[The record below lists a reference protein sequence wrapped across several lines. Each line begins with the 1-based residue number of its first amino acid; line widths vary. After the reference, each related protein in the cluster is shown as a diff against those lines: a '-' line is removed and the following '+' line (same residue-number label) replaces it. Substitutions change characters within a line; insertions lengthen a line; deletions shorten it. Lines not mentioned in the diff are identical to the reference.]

1 MIRSNL
7 DIKLIALAIL
17 LIASGTIML
26 IIGRGTAIVQEKED
40 IEYNLTGELSRI
52 QRDMV
57 PVLEVV
63 ESTSDFMFE
72 ELNSIGQ
79 YPFFIFRAGRLA
91 YWSDYRYV
99 PEYKSIRGNYRYR
112 FINDLRKSYL
122 VRRWEIANKAL
133 EVYAILPLYT
143 GYKIE
148 NDYIKSSCNPSV
160 FPIQNVTLGSINS
173 VKGDL
178 ICLGED
184 NCLFKVVID
193 DSRQLPLTSSPLNIW
208 IILTGTVLLVI
219 VLFRLS
225 NWLSRSGQTYFGLAA
240 LIVSLLA
247 LRGAMLSL
255 SFPHSF
261 TESTLFESSY
271 FASSDFNPSLGD
283 LFINICCFCLV
294 GFYLFY
300 NQESFLKSVPT
311 KPKVLREWIMP
322 VLFIGLG
329 LLIFHFEFLIF
340 QTLYHNSQLTFDI
353 NQSLGFDIG
362 RIVGFSI
369 ILLFITTIFFAF
381 HALFMIVQASNLS
394 RIAFL
399 LRVFIAAFLFSIV
412 NFSIAQEFLA
422 SLIIGITV
430 LLLVHFT
437 GLFKSVKKLKYRTF
451 LYFFIFMIG
460 GAALGSIAVYDFEKE
475 ASYKKKKRFANQLLI
490 QNDNLAEFLLDEANG
505 KIKNDVFIQSR
516 MSSPFLSKEIVETKI
531 RQVYLSNY
539 FDKYDIDIYLYN
551 SSGRPFSSL
560 PVSLTPGQFDN
571 FNSYATSYPDIYF
584 INSPNAEASKRYLNR
599 IEIKKR
605 GLVVGY
611 VIIDLNL
618 KRIIPES
625 VYPELLVDHRLLMPY
640 QNNNYSYAIFRG
652 NVIQYSSGDFNYEL
666 DFRKSLFSEP
676 QLYES
681 TIKSK
686 GFWHTAL
693 KDVDSKIIVISS
705 DDHPFTDVFSNFSF
719 LFLSQVFL
727 ILIVSGIYSIYF
739 ALQTENLN
747 YSAKIQLYLNLAFFM
762 PLIAV
767 SFTTLSLINSS
778 FEKEVNQEYFKKA
791 ESISNNVSD
800 DLNNYVSHVSVD
812 PEELRSKLTEVS
824 KYSGADVNLFNI
836 KGRLIASS
844 QPQIFENDL
853 LSEYINP
860 EALSQI
866 KEKGKN
872 SYILQEFVGSLIY
885 NTTFFAV
892 KSFQKGE
899 LIGIV
904 SIPYFKSEYNLEQ
917 SQITVLTNVI
927 NVFTV
932 VFIIF
937 LIISYLASNW
947 LTFPL
952 RFITQKLKRT
962 TLTGSNEPL
971 TWEAEDEIGLMVG
984 EYNKMLENLDQ
995 SKRALAKSEKES
1007 AWREIAQQVAHEIK
1021 NPLTPMKLTLQHLSR
1036 KIRDEDK
1043 EGDMKRPLNTLLQ
1056 QIETLNDIAS
1066 SFSTFAKMPIPE
1078 QERYELV
1085 HIVRNTVSL
1094 HKSNKGVNIG
1104 LQIDAEPVYTLGDE
1118 QLMGRII
1125 NNIILNAIQASE
1137 ENEAHIGFK
1146 LASVGNN
1153 RVRLEIT
1160 DSGSG
1165 IRKEVRAK
1173 VFIPNFS
1180 TKERGSG
1187 IGLAIA
1193 KHGVEHAGGKI
1204 WFETEVGKGTSFF
1217 IELSTEEQ

>member
-1 MIRSNL
+1 MIISNL
-7 DIKLIALAIL
+7 DIRLIVFAIL

-26 IIGRGTAIVQEKED
+26 IIGQGTAIVQEKED
-40 IEYNLTGELSRI
+40 IEYNLTRELSRI

-57 PVLEVV
+57 PVLEAV
-63 ESTSDFMFE
+63 ESTSDFTFD

-99 PEYKSIRGNYRYR
+99 PEYKSIRGNYRYK
-112 FINDLRKSYL
+112 FINDVRKSYV
-122 VRRWEIANKAL
+122 VRRWEIADKAL

-160 FPIQNVTLGSINS
+160 FPIQNVMLGSINS
-173 VKGDL
+173 AKGDL

-184 NCLFKVVID
+184 NCLFKVVIA
-193 DSRQLPLTSSPLNIW
+193 DSSQPPLTSSPLNIW
-208 IILTGTVLLVI
+208 IILAGTVLLVI

-225 NWLSRSGQTYFGLAA
+225 TWLSRRGQTYLGLAA
-240 LIVSLLA
+240 LIASLLA
-247 LRGAMLSL
+247 LRGVMLSL
-255 SFPHSF
+255 SFPHSV
-261 TESTLFESSY
+261 TESTLFQSSY

-300 NQESFLKSVPT
+300 NKETFLTSVPT
-311 KPKVLREWIMP
+311 KPKVLTDWIMP

-353 NQSLGFDIG
+353 NQSLGFDVG

-369 ILLFITTIFFAF
+369 ILLFIASIFFVF
-381 HALFMIVQASNLS
+381 HVLYMAVQASSLS
-394 RIAFL
+394 QIAFL
-399 LRVFIAAFLFSIV
+399 LRVLIAALLFSAV

-422 SLIIGITV
+422 SLIVGVTV

-437 GLFKSVKKLKYRTF
+437 GLFKSVNKLKYRTF

-490 QNDNLAEFLLDEANG
+490 QNDNLAEFLLAEANS
-505 KIKNDVFIQSR
+505 KIKNDRFIQSR
-516 MSSPFLSKEIVETKI
+516 MSSPFSSKEIVKTKI
-531 RQVYLSNY
+531 RQEYLSNY

-551 SSGRPFSSL
+551 SSGQPFNNL
-560 PVSLTPGQFDN
+560 PISLTPGQFDN

-584 INSPNAEASKRYLNR
+584 INSPSAEASKRYLNR

-611 VIIDLNL
+611 AIIDLNL

-652 NVIQYSSGDFNYEL
+652 NAIQYSSGDFNYQL
-666 DFRKSLFSEP
+666 DFQRSLFSEP
-676 QLYES
+676 ELYES
-681 TIKSK
+681 TIKSEEY
-686 GFWHTAL
+686 WHTAL
-693 KDVDSKIIVISS
+693 RDVDSKTIVISS

-719 LFLSQVFL
+719 LFLLQVFL
-727 ILIVSGIYSIYF
+727 ILIVSGFYFIYF
-739 ALQTENLN
+739 ALQPENLN

-812 PEELRSKLTEVS
+812 PEELRSKLTEVT
-824 KYSGADVNLFNI
+824 KYSGVDVNLFNI
-836 KGRLIASS
+836 KGKLIASS

-853 LSEYINP
+853 LSDYINP

-866 KEKGKN
+866 KEKCKN
-872 SYILQEFVGSLIY
+872 SYILQESVGSLKY

-927 NVFTV
+927 NVFTL

-937 LIISYLASNW
+937 L
-947 LTFPL
+947 
-952 RFITQKLKRT
+952 
-962 TLTGSNEPL
+962 
-971 TWEAEDEIGLMVG
+971 
-984 EYNKMLENLDQ
+984 
-995 SKRALAKSEKES
+995 
-1007 AWREIAQQVAHEIK
+1007 
-1021 NPLTPMKLTLQHLSR
+1021 
-1036 KIRDEDK
+1036 
-1043 EGDMKRPLNTLLQ
+1043 
-1056 QIETLNDIAS
+1056 
-1066 SFSTFAKMPIPE
+1066 
-1078 QERYELV
+1078 
-1085 HIVRNTVSL
+1085 
-1094 HKSNKGVNIG
+1094 
-1104 LQIDAEPVYTLGDE
+1104 
-1118 QLMGRII
+1118 
-1125 NNIILNAIQASE
+1125 
-1137 ENEAHIGFK
+1137 
-1146 LASVGNN
+1146 
-1153 RVRLEIT
+1153 
-1160 DSGSG
+1160 
-1165 IRKEVRAK
+1165 
-1173 VFIPNFS
+1173 
-1180 TKERGSG
+1180 
-1187 IGLAIA
+1187 
-1193 KHGVEHAGGKI
+1193 
-1204 WFETEVGKGTSFF
+1204 
-1217 IELSTEEQ
+1217 